1 MPKKSSKSG
10 SRVNSGDAQLAKI
23 IRLLDSI
30 DRNLSFIAD
39 EVERRFDGE
48 GEPKSVG
55 LMEQITPLLVGAMR
69 GPQLPQLPQLPQ
81 APHAGGQGVVPPT
94 PNDNPFV
101 VPPMPNDNPFV
112 VPPMP
117 NDNPFTEQ

>member
-1 MPKKSSKSG
+1 MPKKSRKSG

-30 DRNLSFIAD
+30 DQNLSFIAD
-39 EVERRFDGE
+39 EIEKRFTGE
-48 GEPKSVG
+48 EEPQPVG
-55 LMEQITPLLVGAMR
+55 VMNQIAPMLVGIMQGMSAQSSQQA
-69 GPQLPQLPQLPQ
+69 PQMPQLPQ

-101 VPPMPNDNPFV
+101 I
-112 VPPMP
+112 PPMP